1 MINKNLSGWIFID
14 KPIGVTSNYVL
25 QKIKKIFKT
34 KKAGYVGTLD
44 PLASGFLPVA
54 IGKATKVISYIENV
68 NKKYVFVVQWGIKTE
83 TGDSEGKI
91 IQTKQKYPNE
101 KEIKGSLKYFAGQI
115 EQRPPRFSSVKIN
128 GSRAYELARKNI
140 QFKTKTRKVTIDE
153 FELLKK
159 ISKNKALFYVECSSG
174 TYVRSLAESIAQS
187 VGTLGTLTE
196 LRRIGFSDCNKK
208 LISLDYLLSI
218 VHSDDL
224 ISLVHP
230 IDVVFGFKNYINLD
244 HKQMKEVLTGNC
256 IKMSQEFI
264 RFNMKEDIVFAKYES
279 ELVAIGSYENKSFQ
293 PKKLLISHV

>member
-101 KEIKGSLKYFAGQI
+101 KEIKDSLKYFAGQI

-140 QFKTKTRKVTIDE
+140 QFKTKTRKVTIDK

-159 ISKNKALFYVECSSG
+159 ISQNKALFYVECSSG

-187 VGTLGTLTE
+187 LGTLGTLTE

-244 HKQMKEVLTGNC
+244 HKQMKKVLTGNC

>member
-1 MINKNLSGWIFID
+1 MINKNLSGWILID

-54 IGKATKVISYIENV
+54 IGKATKVIRYIEKV

-115 EQRPPRFSSVKIN
+115 EQSPPRFSSVKIN

-140 QFKTKTRKVTIDE
+140 QFKTKTRKVTIDK

-159 ISKNKALFYVECSSG
+159 ISQNKALFYVECGSG

-187 VGTLGTLTE
+187 LGTLGTLTE

-244 HKQMKEVLTGNC
+244 HKQMKKVLTGNC
-256 IKMSQEFI
+256 IEMSQEFI

>member
-1 MINKNLSGWIFID
+1 MISKNLSGWILID

-25 QKIKKIFKT
+25 QKIKKIFKN

-101 KEIKGSLKYFAGQI
+101 KEIKDSLKYFAGQI

-187 VGTLGTLTE
+187 LGTLGTLTE

-244 HKQMKEVLTGNC
+244 HKQMKKVLTGNC
-256 IKMSQEFI
+256 IKMSQEFM

>member
-101 KEIKGSLKYFAGQI
+101 KEIKDSLKYFAGQI

-140 QFKTKTRKVTIDE
+140 QFKTKTRKVTIDK

-159 ISKNKALFYVECSSG
+159 ISQNKALFYVECSSG

-187 VGTLGTLTE
+187 LGTLGTLTE

-244 HKQMKEVLTGNC
+244 HKQMKKVLTGNC
-256 IKMSQEFI
+256 IKMSQEFM

>member
-1 MINKNLSGWIFID
+1 MISKNLSGWILID

-140 QFKTKTRKVTIDE
+140 QFKTKTRKVTIDK

-159 ISKNKALFYVECSSG
+159 ISQNKALFYVECSSG

-187 VGTLGTLTE
+187 LGTLGTLTE

>member
-101 KEIKGSLKYFAGQI
+101 KEIKDSLKYFAGQI

-187 VGTLGTLTE
+187 LGTLGTLTE

>member
-25 QKIKKIFKT
+25 QKIKKIFKN

-140 QFKTKTRKVTIDE
+140 QFKTKTRKVTIDK

-159 ISKNKALFYVECSSG
+159 ISQNKALFYVECSSG

-187 VGTLGTLTE
+187 LGTLGTLTE

>member
-140 QFKTKTRKVTIDE
+140 QFKTKTRKVTIDK

-159 ISKNKALFYVECSSG
+159 ISPNKALFYVECSSG

-187 VGTLGTLTE
+187 LGTLGTLTE

>member
-1 MINKNLSGWIFID
+1 M
-14 KPIGVTSNYVL
+14 
-25 QKIKKIFKT
+25 
-34 KKAGYVGTLD
+34 
-44 PLASGFLPVA
+44 A

-101 KEIKGSLKYFAGQI
+101 KEIKDSLKYFAGQI

-140 QFKTKTRKVTIDE
+140 QFKTKTRKVTIDK

-159 ISKNKALFYVECSSG
+159 ISQNKALFYVECSSG

-187 VGTLGTLTE
+187 LGTLGTLTE

-244 HKQMKEVLTGNC
+244 HKQMKKVLTGNC
-256 IKMSQEFI
+256 IKMSQEFM

>member
-140 QFKTKTRKVTIDE
+140 QFKTKTRKVTIDK

-159 ISKNKALFYVECSSG
+159 ISQNKALFYVECSSG

-187 VGTLGTLTE
+187 LGTLGTLTE

-244 HKQMKEVLTGNC
+244 HKQMKKVLTGNC
-256 IKMSQEFI
+256 IEMSQEFI

>member
-140 QFKTKTRKVTIDE
+140 QFKTKTRKVTIDK

-159 ISKNKALFYVECSSG
+159 ISQNKALFYVECGSG

-187 VGTLGTLTE
+187 LGTLGTLTE

-244 HKQMKEVLTGNC
+244 HKQMKKVLTGNC

>member
-1 MINKNLSGWIFID
+1 MISKNLSGWILID

-91 IQTKQKYPNE
+91 IQTKPKYPNE

-140 QFKTKTRKVTIDE
+140 QFKTKTRKVTIDK

-159 ISKNKALFYVECSSG
+159 ISQNKALFYVECSSG

-187 VGTLGTLTE
+187 LGTLGTLTE

-244 HKQMKEVLTGNC
+244 HKQMKKVLTGNC
-256 IKMSQEFI
+256 IKMSQELM

-293 PKKLLISHV
+293 PKKLLISHA

>member
-140 QFKTKTRKVTIDE
+140 QFKTKTRKVTIDK

-159 ISKNKALFYVECSSG
+159 ISQNKALFYVECSSG

-187 VGTLGTLTE
+187 LGTLGTLTE

>member
-1 MINKNLSGWIFID
+1 MISKNLSGWILID

-25 QKIKKIFKT
+25 QKIKKIFKN

-101 KEIKGSLKYFAGQI
+101 KEIKDSLKYFAGQI

-187 VGTLGTLTE
+187 LGTLGTLTE

>member
-140 QFKTKTRKVTIDE
+140 QFKTKTRKVKIYE

-159 ISKNKALFYVECSSG
+159 ISQNKALFYVECSSG

-187 VGTLGTLTE
+187 LGTLGTLTE

-244 HKQMKEVLTGNC
+244 HKQMKKVLTGNC
-256 IKMSQEFI
+256 IEMSQEFI

>member
-1 MINKNLSGWIFID
+1 MINKNLSGWILID

-25 QKIKKIFKT
+25 QKIKKIFKN

-101 KEIKGSLKYFAGQI
+101 NEIKDSLKYFAGQI

-187 VGTLGTLTE
+187 LGTLGTLTE

-244 HKQMKEVLTGNC
+244 HKQMKKVLTGNC
-256 IKMSQEFI
+256 IKMSQELM

-293 PKKLLISHV
+293 PKKLLISHA

>member
-140 QFKTKTRKVTIDE
+140 QFKTKTRKVTIDK

-159 ISKNKALFYVECSSG
+159 ISQNKALFYVECSSG
-174 TYVRSLAESIAQS
+174 TYVRSLAEIIAQS
-187 VGTLGTLTE
+187 LGTLGTLTE

>member
-14 KPIGVTSNYVL
+14 KPVGVTSNYVL

-140 QFKTKTRKVTIDE
+140 QFKTKTRKVTIDK

-159 ISKNKALFYVECSSG
+159 ISQNKALFYVECSSG

-187 VGTLGTLTE
+187 LGTLGTLTE

-244 HKQMKEVLTGNC
+244 HKQMKKVLTGNC
-256 IKMSQEFI
+256 IEMSQEFI

>member
-1 MINKNLSGWIFID
+1 MISKNLSGWILID

-25 QKIKKIFKT
+25 QKIKKIFKN

-140 QFKTKTRKVTIDE
+140 QFKTKTRKVTIDK

-159 ISKNKALFYVECSSG
+159 ISQNKALFYVECSSG

-187 VGTLGTLTE
+187 LGTLGTLTE

>member
-1 MINKNLSGWIFID
+1 MISKNLSGWILID

-25 QKIKKIFKT
+25 QKIKKIFKN

-101 KEIKGSLKYFAGQI
+101 KEIKDSLKYFAGQI

-140 QFKTKTRKVTIDE
+140 QFKTKTRKVTIDK

-159 ISKNKALFYVECSSG
+159 ISQNKALFYVECSSG

-187 VGTLGTLTE
+187 LGTLGTLTE

-244 HKQMKEVLTGNC
+244 HKQMKKVLTGNC
-256 IKMSQEFI
+256 IKMSQEFM

>member
-187 VGTLGTLTE
+187 LGTLGTLTE

>member
-1 MINKNLSGWIFID
+1 MINKNLSGWILID

-25 QKIKKIFKT
+25 QKIKKIFKN

-140 QFKTKTRKVTIDE
+140 QFKTKTRKVTIDK

-159 ISKNKALFYVECSSG
+159 ISQNKALFYVECSSG

-187 VGTLGTLTE
+187 LGTLGTLTE

-244 HKQMKEVLTGNC
+244 HKQMKKVLTGNC
-256 IKMSQEFI
+256 IKMSQEFM

>member
-140 QFKTKTRKVTIDE
+140 QFKTKTRKVTIDK

-159 ISKNKALFYVECSSG
+159 ISQNKALFYVECGSG

-187 VGTLGTLTE
+187 LGTLGTLTE

-244 HKQMKEVLTGNC
+244 HKQMKKVLTGNC
-256 IKMSQEFI
+256 IKMSQEFM

>member
-140 QFKTKTRKVTIDE
+140 QFKTKTRKVTIDK

-159 ISKNKALFYVECSSG
+159 ISQNKALFYVECSSG

-187 VGTLGTLTE
+187 LGTLGTLTE

-244 HKQMKEVLTGNC
+244 HKQMKKVLTGNC
-256 IKMSQEFI
+256 IKMSQEFM

>member
-1 MINKNLSGWIFID
+1 MINKNISGWILID

-25 QKIKKIFKT
+25 QKIKKIFKN

-101 KEIKGSLKYFAGQI
+101 KEIKDSLKYFVGQI

-187 VGTLGTLTE
+187 LGTLGTLTE

-244 HKQMKEVLTGNC
+244 HKQMKKVLTGNC
-256 IKMSQEFI
+256 IKMSQEFM

>member
-14 KPIGVTSNYVL
+14 KPVGVTSNYVL

-140 QFKTKTRKVTIDE
+140 QFKTKTRKVTIDK

-159 ISKNKALFYVECSSG
+159 ISQNKALFYVECSSG

-187 VGTLGTLTE
+187 LGTLGTLTE

-244 HKQMKEVLTGNC
+244 HKQMKKVLTGNC
-256 IKMSQEFI
+256 IKMSQEFM

>member
-1 MINKNLSGWIFID
+1 MINKNISGWILID

-140 QFKTKTRKVTIDE
+140 QFKTKTRKVTIDK

-159 ISKNKALFYVECSSG
+159 ISQNKALFYVECGSG

-187 VGTLGTLTE
+187 LGTLGTLTE

-244 HKQMKEVLTGNC
+244 HKQMKKVLTGNC
-256 IKMSQEFI
+256 IEMSQEFI

>member
-1 MINKNLSGWIFID
+1 MINKNLSGWILID

-25 QKIKKIFKT
+25 QKIKKIFKN

-101 KEIKGSLKYFAGQI
+101 NEIKDSLKYFAGQI

-140 QFKTKTRKVTIDE
+140 QFKTKTRKVTIDK

-159 ISKNKALFYVECSSG
+159 ISQNKALFYVECSSG

-187 VGTLGTLTE
+187 LGTLGTLTE

-244 HKQMKEVLTGNC
+244 HKQMKKVLTGNC
-256 IKMSQEFI
+256 IKMSQEFM